1 MNPRYESLDGRVK
14 AVKIAFGLMAV
25 VALGV
30 AISDAFEV
38 AMLNRVIAGE
48 ELSDAAL
55 DASDDRQALLGM
67 VSFVVYIACIVT
79 FIRWLSRAYRNL
91 DAVARGIRRHGHG
104 WAIGGWFVP
113 ILNLWRPKEIV
124 NDVWR
129 SGGTEPPPLLGVWW
143 GGFIVSNWLSNI
155 ALRSAFTGD
164 TPEEIRNGSI
174 AYLIADGFDAPLAL
188 LAIWVVVA
196 TTRQIDGRARAVA
209 DQTADVSRLE
219 ENSSEAP
226 TDAPST
232 ATMTAS
238 ETPTGK

>member
-1 MNPRYESLDGRVK
+1 MNPPYEPLDGRVK

-25 VALGV
+25 VALVV
-30 AISDAFEV
+30 AISDAFEI
-38 AMLNRVIAGE
+38 ALLNRLIAGE
-48 ELSDAAL
+48 EISDATM
-55 DASDDRQALLGM
+55 DASDNRQALLGM
-67 VSFVVYIACIVT
+67 VQFVVYIACIVT

-91 DAVARGIRRHGHG
+91 DAVARGTRRHDHG
-104 WAIGGWFVP
+104 WAIGAWFVP
-113 ILNLWRPKEIV
+113 ILNLWRPKEII

-129 SGGTEPPPLLGVWW
+129 SGGTQPPPLLAIWW
-143 GGFIVSNWLSNI
+143 GGFIISNWLSNI
-155 ALRSAFTGD
+155 ALRSAFSGD
-164 TPEEIRNGSI
+164 TPEEVRSGSI

-196 TTRQIDGRARAVA
+196 TTRQIDKRARFVA
-209 DQTADVSRLE
+209 DQAADVSRLE

-226 TDAPST
+226 TDEPST